1 MKTWIVR
8 FASLYVFNV
17 VVLLAIGMLLPS
29 VRVGWAALWAA
40 VILTAAT
47 IWLKP
52 LLSKVLGGAAARGAE
67 TRTRAGQKIVQYGAV
82 FIVELIVWVVMV
94 LLSGVN
100 INGFFWGWVL
110 PPVLL
115 LIAWAVYDAI
125 DDRIEARAGA
135 LYDSATGGRQTASG
149 GGAAASSPAVDPAAK
164 AEIDDGLTPEQR
176 RMLDELG

>member
-17 VVLLAIGMLLPS
+17 VVLLVIGMLLPS

-52 LLSKVLGGAAARGAE
+52 LLSKVLAGAAARGAQ

-82 FIVELIVWVVMV
+82 FIV
-94 LLSGVN
+94 
-100 INGFFWGWVL
+100 
-110 PPVLL
+110 
-115 LIAWAVYDAI
+115 
-125 DDRIEARAGA
+125 
-135 LYDSATGGRQTASG
+135 
-149 GGAAASSPAVDPAAK
+149 
-164 AEIDDGLTPEQR
+164 
-176 RMLDELG
+176 